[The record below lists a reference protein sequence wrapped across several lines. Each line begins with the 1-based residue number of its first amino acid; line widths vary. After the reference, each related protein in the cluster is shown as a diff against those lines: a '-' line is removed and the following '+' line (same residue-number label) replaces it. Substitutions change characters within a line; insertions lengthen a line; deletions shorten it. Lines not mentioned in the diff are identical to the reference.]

1 MLSVG
6 LKSDEIISAEFDGF
20 VIYRWFASTQEKSS
34 VVKFP
39 SLTQVSDIQHL
50 FLYVVNGIILLFI
63 GLYFYNKESFSHLKS
78 KNLIFA
84 SIYLVLFEVL
94 TLGISSN

>member
-6 LKSDEIISAEFDGF
+6 LKSDEIIPAEFDGF
-20 VIYRWFASTQEKSS
+20 VIYRWFGGTQEKTS

-39 SLTQVSDIQHL
+39 SFAQVSTIRHV

-63 GLYFYNKESFSHLKS
+63 SLYFYNKESFSHLKP
-78 KNLIFA
+78 KNMIIA
-84 SIYLVLFEVL
+84 SIYLVMFEIL
-94 TLGISSN
+94 TLDISSN